1 MQDDEIVELYW
12 QRSETAIHETEK
24 KYAHYL
30 TKIAYNVLS
39 DWEDSQESVNDTYL
53 SAWNTIPP
61 QRPVFLSAY
70 LGKITRRIAIDI
82 FRKRNRS
89 KRKMSEY
96 ALSLSELE
104 DCISAGNTTE
114 QEADL
119 HLLAKTINGYL
130 QKLPARERDVFIG
143 RYYYADSVRE
153 VASYYNMSESKTKSM
168 LYRIRLKLKEHLE
181 QEGLV

>member
-1 MQDDEIVELYW
+1 MQDEEIVERYW
-12 QRSETAIHETEK
+12 QRSETAIRETEK

-39 DWEDSQESVNDTYL
+39 DKEDAKESVNDTYL

-61 QRPVFLSAY
+61 QRPVFLSTY

-82 FRKRNRS
+82 FRKKNRT

-114 QEADL
+114 QEVDL
-119 HLLAKTINGYL
+119 HLLAKAINEYL
-130 QKLPARERDVFIG
+130 LTLPVRERDVFIG

-153 VASYYNMSESKTKSM
+153 VASCHNMSESKTKSM
-168 LYRIRLKLKEHLE
+168 LYRIRIKLRKYLE
-181 QEGLV
+181 QEGFV